1 MQDPATDTSQQD
13 ITLNQDFIDE
23 QIDRL
28 LAWEILQRYSRSYE
42 NLPMKPL
49 DLCDKI
55 GVNKGYVHQVITTV
69 RKKLNAERRYF

>member
-1 MQDPATDTSQQD
+1 MQQDQASDTSQQD
-13 ITLNQDFIDE
+13 LTLDGEFINN

-28 LAWEILQRYSRSYE
+28 LGWEILQRYCNNEE

-55 GVNKGYVHQVITTV
+55 GVNKGYVHQVIITV
-69 RKKLNAERRYF
+69 RKKLNAER

>member
-1 MQDPATDTSQQD
+1 MQQDRASDTSQQD
-13 ITLNQDFIDE
+13 LTLDQDFINN

-28 LAWEILQRYSRSYE
+28 LGWEILQRYCNNQE

-55 GVNKGYVHQVITTV
+55 GVNKGYVHQVIITV
-69 RKKLNAERRYF
+69 RKKLNAER

>member
-1 MQDPATDTSQQD
+1 MDQATDTYQQD
-13 ITLNQDFIDE
+13 LTLDEKFIEE

-28 LAWEILQRYSRSYE
+28 LGWEILQRYCNNQE

-55 GVNKGYVHQVITTV
+55 GVNKGYVHQVIIIA
-69 RKKLNAERRYF
+69 RNKLNAERRYF

>member
-13 ITLNQDFIDE
+13 ITLDPEFID
-23 QIDRL
+23 QQVDRL
-28 LAWEILQRYSRSYE
+28 LSWEILQRYCNNQE
-42 NLPMKPL
+42 NIPMKPL

>member
-1 MQDPATDTSQQD
+1 MQDRATDTSPLD
-13 ITLNQDFIDE
+13 ITLDPDFID
-23 QIDRL
+23 QQVDRL
-28 LAWEILQRYSRSYE
+28 LSWEILQRYCNNQE
-42 NLPMKPL
+42 NIPMKPL

>member
-1 MQDPATDTSQQD
+1 MQQDRASDTSQQD
-13 ITLNQDFIDE
+13 LTLDQDFIDN

-28 LAWEILQRYSRSYE
+28 LGWEILQRYCNNQE

-55 GVNKGYVHQVITTV
+55 GVNKGYVHQVIITV
-69 RKKLNAERRYF
+69 RKKLNAER

>member
-1 MQDPATDTSQQD
+1 MQDPATDTSPLD
-13 ITLNQDFIDE
+13 ITLDPDFID
-23 QIDRL
+23 QQVDRL
-28 LAWEILQRYSRSYE
+28 LSWEILQRYCNNQE
-42 NLPMKPL
+42 NIPMKPL

>member
-1 MQDPATDTSQQD
+1 MQDPVTDTSQQD
-13 ITLNQDFIDE
+13 ITLNPDFINE
-23 QIDRL
+23 QVDRL
-28 LAWEILQRYSRSYE
+28 LAWEILQRYFNGEE